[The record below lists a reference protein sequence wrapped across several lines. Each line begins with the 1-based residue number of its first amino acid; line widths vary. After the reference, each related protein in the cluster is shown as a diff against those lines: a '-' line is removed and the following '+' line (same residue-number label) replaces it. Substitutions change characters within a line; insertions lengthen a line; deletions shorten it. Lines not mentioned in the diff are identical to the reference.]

1 MAKLDNRVFENAKIM
16 FRNFGG
22 RAGMFNEE
30 GERSFLLFLDEAKAE
45 EMKEEGWNV
54 KLMKS
59 KEEGVSPQPYISVSV
74 EFDKGR
80 PPRIV
85 VITAIS
91 GNRTEIT
98 KDDTEVLQMLD
109 FVTITNIDLIL
120 NPYEWTVRENKG
132 IKAYLKTA
140 YITIYEDELD
150 LKYAQ
155 DPTMQKPGTDQSS
168 TVNDDVEDVEDAA

>member
-1 MAKLDNRVFENAKIM
+1 MAKLENRVFENAKIM

-22 RAGMFNEE
+22 RAGMYNEE
-30 GERSFLLFLDEAKAE
+30 GDRSFLLFLDEAKAE

-59 KEEGVSPQPYISVSV
+59 KEEGVPPQPYVSVSV

-85 VITAIS
+85 IITS
-91 GNRTEIT
+91 LTGNRTEIT

-109 FVTITNIDLIL
+109 YVTITNIDLIL

-155 DPTMQKPGTDQSS
+155 DPTMQTPGSSS
-168 TVNDDVEDVEDAA
+168 TVNDDDVDEEAA

>member
-1 MAKLDNRVFENAKIM
+1 MAKLENRVFENAKIM

-22 RAGMFNEE
+22 RAGMYNEE
-30 GERSFLLFLDEAKAE
+30 GERSFLLFLDEDKAE

-59 KEEGVSPQPYISVSV
+59 KEEGVPPQPYVSVSV

-85 VITAIS
+85 LLTTGA
-91 GNRTEIT
+91 RTEIT

-109 FVTITNIDLIL
+109 YATITNIDLSL
-120 NPYEWTVRENKG
+120 NPYEWTVRDNKG

-140 YITIYEDELD
+140 YITLYEDELD

-155 DPTMQKPGTDQSS
+155 DPTMQKPGSNS
-168 TVNDDVEDVEDAA
+168 TVSDDVEDVEDAA

>member
-1 MAKLDNRVFENAKIM
+1 MAKLNNRVFENAKIM

-22 RAGMFNEE
+22 RAGIYNTE
-30 GERSFLLFLDEAKAE
+30 GDRNFLLYLDEDKAE
-45 EMKEEGWNV
+45 EMKAEGWNV

-59 KEEGVSPQPYISVSV
+59 RDEGDPPQPYVQVTV

-85 VITAIS
+85 LITDKTQ
-91 GNRTEIT
+91 NRTEIT
-98 KDDTEVLQMLD
+98 GHDTEVLQMLD
-109 FVTITNIDLIL
+109 YATITNVDLIL
-120 NPYEWTVRENKG
+120 NPYEWEVNGNKG

-150 LKYAQ
+150 LKYAL
-155 DPTMQKPGTDQSS
+155 DPTDQTPGSES
-168 TVNDDVEDVEDAA
+168 TTVSEGDLVNA